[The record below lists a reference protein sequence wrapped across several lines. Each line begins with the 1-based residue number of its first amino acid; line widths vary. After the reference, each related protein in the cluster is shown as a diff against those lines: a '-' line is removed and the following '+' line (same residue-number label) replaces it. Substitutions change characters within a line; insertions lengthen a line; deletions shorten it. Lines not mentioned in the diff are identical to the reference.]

1 MDQFCGS
8 ELWDL
13 NITWYTN
20 NPDFTPCFH
29 KTVLIWVP
37 CAFLFLVSPYEIHKI
52 RTAAVIEQRV
62 PWTLLS
68 LMKILVAFSLA
79 VLSSIDLVNAL
90 VNWSERYL
98 VDIYT
103 PSIELVTYSYVSI
116 ITTLH
121 SKNSNRASGTLF
133 LFWMLLSI
141 FSLTT
146 YWSVLSELIDVKS
159 PPEWPLD
166 PVYYTI
172 KITAVPLIYA
182 AWLLACFTDS
192 LPLFDS
198 AEKEVHNR
206 SPECTAS
213 FLSQITFAWF
223 DGLVRKGY
231 KNPLT
236 MDDVYDL
243 AQENKSEEISERF
256 REQWS
261 YPANAKISRPLL
273 KTFYLPLLC
282 NGLIQLL
289 AAALRFVSPT
299 VLDQFLIWLAG
310 SGPQWHGILFA
321 VVMFSAGILASTLN
335 NHAQYATACVA
346 MQMKTAIVS
355 TLHRKALRLSPS
367 TKSNSSTGQ
376 IVNLISVDTQRIVE
390 FISSSNKYWAAPLQV
405 VLAIYLLWQQLGVA
419 TVAGIAVSLA
429 YIPANGYI
437 ATKFGRSL
445 YHMMKAKDKRSKL
458 LKEIFTGMK
467 GLKMYSWENCF
478 ANQVKDIR
486 KGEVNQLREQVV
498 YYTVALFLMACSP
511 IFVALSSFVTF
522 TLIDENNVLDA
533 SKAFVSLALFNILQ
547 TPLTTI
553 PSLFTDIATYR
564 VARDRI
570 DAFLLCD
577 EMDPDEVGRNENAEI
592 AIKVENGAFTWQT
605 QDADSTL
612 CDVNLAI
619 KKNKLVAV
627 VGTVGSGKSSLL
639 ASLLGDMRRTS
650 GDVNLSGRVA
660 YVPQQA
666 WIQNATVRD
675 NILFTTAMERPRYD
689 AVLESCAL
697 EPDLE
702 MLAAGDQTEIGE
714 KGINLSGGQKQRVSL
729 ARAVYANCDI
739 YLLDDPLSAVDS
751 HVGKHLFD
759 KVIGPQGLLKDT
771 TRVLVTHKVSLLP
784 QVDEIVVMKDGR
796 ISEHGSYMELVQS
809 KGPFSE
815 FLTEYAGEEQD
826 ETTLNESAELV
837 PPETMN
843 KAVPRGHRIGEIA
856 GPASKAKQSPT
867 TGRLVEDEMAQIGS
881 LKFGDL
887 GDYVKAI
894 GSSSSIAIL
903 LASVVSSSFNVASSL
918 WLKEWSADASDAEK
932 ATNPS
937 LRNVRLSIY
946 GALGVCQ
953 AVSIFMAN
961 LFIFLGTLKA
971 TAVIHNNMLE
981 HILKAPMSFYDTTPL
996 GRILNRFG
1004 KDIDNCDFTLRL
1016 NIQSS
1021 TINFF
1026 HTLVT
1031 IGMVCYQSP
1040 VLLLQLYPL
1049 YKAQRYY
1056 SMTSRQLRR
1065 LESNSRSPVYSHFCE
1080 TVSGSTCIRAYQ
1092 VENKFNEECDRKNDV
1107 NNASFILSLC
1117 AVCWLGLRLELLGN
1131 LNVLLA
1137 ALFAVFSRGTVSP
1150 STAGLFISYALTAAS
1165 TINTLVKS
1173 STDLENNFVS
1183 VERCLEYTKTP
1194 TEAPLEIE
1202 STKPEATWPEHGLVE
1217 FENYSTRYRDGLDL
1231 ILKNINLKVHAGEK
1245 VGIVGR
1251 TGAGKSSLT
1260 LALFRL
1266 IEPANGSIIID
1277 GVDVGHIGLS
1287 SLRSALTIIPQDS
1300 VLFAGTLRLN
1310 LDPLGKHDD
1319 SELWKALKLAH
1330 LQQFV
1335 DSAGQGLEYGIA
1347 EGGENLSVGQRQL
1360 FCLARALLRKSKILI
1375 LDEAT
1380 AAVDLE
1386 TDDLIQKTI
1395 KTEFVKSTV
1404 LTIAH
1409 RLNTIMD
1416 YDRVLVL
1423 DQGMV
1428 SEFDTPKRLL
1438 DNQRSVFHSMVKD
1451 AGLSFANSS

>member
-1 MDQFCGS
+1 M
-8 ELWDL
+8 
-13 NITWYTN
+13 T
-20 NPDFTPCFH
+20 FT
-29 KTVLIWVP
+29 
-37 CAFLFLVSPYEIHKI
+37 
-52 RTAAVIEQRV
+52 
-62 PWTLLS
+62 
-68 LMKILVAFSLA
+68 
-79 VLSSIDLVNAL
+79 
-90 VNWSERYL
+90 
-98 VDIYT
+98 
-103 PSIELVTYSYVSI
+103 
-116 ITTLH
+116 
-121 SKNSNRASGTLF
+121 
-133 LFWMLLSI
+133 
-141 FSLTT
+141 
-146 YWSVLSELIDVKS
+146 
-159 PPEWPLD
+159 
-166 PVYYTI
+166 
-172 KITAVPLIYA
+172 
-182 AWLLACFTDS
+182 
-192 LPLFDS
+192 
-198 AEKEVHNR
+198 
-206 SPECTAS
+206 
-213 FLSQITFAWF
+213 WF

-231 KNPLT
+231 KKPLT
-236 MDDVYDL
+236 LDDVYDL
-243 AQENKSEEISERF
+243 EKENKSDEILQRF
-256 REQWS
+256 LKHWS
-261 YPANAKISRPLL
+261 YPLKARISRPLL
-273 KTFYLPLLC
+273 KTFYIPLLGS
-282 NGLIQLL
+282 GLIQLL
-289 AAALRFVSPT
+289 VVCLRFVSPT
-299 VLDQFLIWLAG
+299 VLDQFLVWLAG
-310 SGPQWHGILFA
+310 SAPLWHGILFA
-321 VVMFSAGILASTLN
+321 IVMFSAGTLESALN
-335 NHAQYATACVA
+335 NHTQYATACVA
-346 MQMKTAIVS
+346 MQIKTAIVS

-367 TKSNSSTGQ
+367 KKSVYSTGQ
-376 IVNLISVDTQRIVE
+376 VFNLISVDTQRIVD
-390 FISSSNKYWAAPLQV
+390 FISASNKHWAAPLQV

-419 TVAGIAVSLA
+419 TVAGLVVSVA

-437 ATKFGRSL
+437 ASKFGRSL
-445 YHMMKAKDKRSKL
+445 HHLMRAKDKRSKL

-478 ANQVKDIR
+478 ADQIKGIR
-486 KGEVNQLREQVV
+486 KGEVEQLRQQVI
-498 YYTVALFLMACSP
+498 YFTIATFLMTCAP
-511 IFVALSSFVTF
+511 VFVALSSFVAF
-522 TLIDENNVLDA
+522 ALIDENNVLDA

-553 PSLFTDIATYR
+553 PSLFTDLVTYR

-577 EMDPDEVGRNENAEI
+577 EMSPDEVGRDEDAEM
-592 AIKVENGAFTWQT
+592 AIKVENAAFTWRME
-605 QDADSTL
+605 DADSTL

-627 VGTVGSGKSSLL
+627 VGTLVIKLKL
-639 ASLLGDMRRTS
+639 
-650 GDVNLSGRVA
+650 
-660 YVPQQA
+660 
-666 WIQNATVRD
+666 
-675 NILFTTAMERPRYD
+675 
-689 AVLESCAL
+689 
-697 EPDLE
+697 
-702 MLAAGDQTEIGE
+702 GE

-784 QVDEIVVMKDGR
+784 LVDEIIVMKDGR
-796 ISEHGSYMELVQS
+796 ISEHGSYLELVQR

-815 FLTEYAGEEQD
+815 FLTEYVGGEHD
-826 ETTLNESAELV
+826 ESALNESAELV
-837 PPETMN
+837 SLELT
-843 KAVPRGHRIGEIA
+843 KTISA
-856 GPASKAKQSPT
+856 GPQGRQSKQIVSPDSKAKPSPAA
-867 TGRLVEDEMAQIGS
+867 GKLFEEEMAQTGS
-881 LKFGDL
+881 LNFGDV

-903 LASVVSSSFNVASSL
+903 VGYVVSSGFSVASSL
-918 WLKEWSADASDAEK
+918 WLREWSADALDADK
-932 ATNPS
+932 ATKPS
-937 LRNVRLSIY
+937 LKNIRLSVY

-953 AVSIFMAN
+953 AVSLFVAN
-961 LFIFLGTLKA
+961 LNVFLGTLKA
-971 TAVIHNNMLE
+971 TAEIHDNMLN
-981 HILKAPMSFYDTTPL
+981 HVLRAPMSFYDTTPL
-996 GRILNRFG
+996 GRMLNRFG
-1004 KDIDNCDFTLRL
+1004 KDIDNADFTIRF
-1016 NIQSS
+1016 NIQAAMASL
-1021 TINFF
+1021 FRA
-1026 HTLVT
+1026 LVT
-1031 IGMVCYQSP
+1031 LGMVCYQSP
-1040 VLLLQLYPL
+1040 VFLLQLYPL

-1092 VENKFNEECDRKNDV
+1092 VEDKFNEECDRKNDV

-1117 AVCWLGLRLELLGN
+1117 AICWLGLRLELLGN

-1150 STAGLFISYALTAAS
+1150 STAGLFIGYALTAALN
-1165 TINTLVKS
+1165 INLLVKS

-1194 TEAPLEIE
+1194 TEAPLEIQ
-1202 STKPEATWPEHGLVE
+1202 STKPEDTWPEHGVVE
-1217 FENYSTRYRDGLDL
+1217 FANYSTRYRDGLDL
-1231 ILKNINLKVHAGEK
+1231 ILKNINLTIEAGEK

-1300 VLFAGTLRLN
+1300 VLFSGTLRLN

-1335 DSAGQGLEYGIA
+1335 DSVGQGLEYGIA

-1395 KTEFVKSTV
+1395 KTEFVESTV

-1428 SEFDTPKRLL
+1428 SEFDTPKSLL
-1438 DNQRSVFHSMVKD
+1438 ENQRSVFYSMVRD
-1451 AGLSFANSS
+1451 SGLSFANYS